1 MLIFEVENSQPV
13 DTGKLLALS
22 QWLAKRAEDTNARK
36 QISTDAFI
44 KLANSLQVNVT
55 PDTIGDLIAKE
66 PLSNILE
73 PFDPNSNVIRFKGND
88 EPTNTQ
94 MNPDQAQQVVDQ
106 NAKAAM
112 KRGMNK

>member
-44 KLANSLQVNVT
+44 KLANSLEVNVT
-55 PDTIGDLIAKE
+55 RDTIGDLIAKE
-66 PLSNILE
+66 PLSNILA
-73 PFDPNSNVIRFKGND
+73 PFDPNSDVISFKGD
-88 EPTNTQ
+88 DQLSNTQ

-112 KRGMNK
+112 RKRM